1 MAPRVIVVGGG
12 LSGLSAAHTIY
23 LAGGNVVLLDKNNF
37 MGGNSTKATS
47 GINGALTQTQT
58 DQKIADS
65 VKQFYDDTLKSA
77 REKARPDL
85 IKVLTYKSAGAV
97 EWLQEVFGLD
107 LTLVSRLGGHS
118 FPRTHRGHDAKFPG
132 MAITYALMQRFEE
145 LAESEPERVQLIKKA
160 KVEKINKEGNKV
172 TGVTYSFG
180 GEETVVEGPVILATG
195 GYAADFGETSLLKK
209 WRPDTFDLATT
220 NGAHATGDG
229 HKMLMNIGANGI
241 DMESVQVHPTG
252 LIDPKDPGA
261 KTKFL
266 AAEALR
272 GEGGLL
278 LNNKGQRFTD
288 ELEHRDYV
296 SGKMWEE
303 KKKDLWPIRLVLNS
317 KASNVLDFHTR
328 HYSGRGLMKKMS
340 GKELVKEIGCS
351 EEALVKTFKEYNTY
365 ASGEAKDPFNKKYYH
380 NAPFELD
387 DTFHVALME
396 PVLHFTMGGI
406 EINDQAQCLNGENG
420 NKPFDGLFVCG
431 ELAGGVHGANRLGG
445 SSLLGCVVYGRVA
458 GESASKYLFQKVL
471 SGGVSSAAQRLGQI
485 SLHIDPSQPGKVTVE
500 WTDGSGTGASAGS
513 HSSGKDKQQQQS
525 QASAG
530 PVMTN
535 SGDSDDPAKVSKPN
549 SLKDFKVPEA
559 EFSLEEVA
567 KHNTK
572 EDLWIAVKGVVMN
585 VTDWVDEHPGGPQ
598 ALFSHMG
605 KDASEEFEMLHD
617 DEVIPKYAA
626 GIVIGR
632 VKGQQIRLEY

>member
-1 MAPRVIVVGGG
+1 MAPRIIVVGAG

-23 LAGGNVVLLDKNNF
+23 LAGGNVLLLDKNNF

-47 GINGALTQTQT
+47 GINGALTRTQVEHNI
-58 DQKIADS
+58 QDS

-77 REKARPDL
+77 RDKARPDL
-85 IKVLTYKSAGAV
+85 IKVLTYKSAAAV
-97 EWLQEVFGLD
+97 EWLQDVFNLD

-145 LAESEPERVQLIKKA
+145 LAEQEPERVQLIKKA
-160 KVEKINKEGNKV
+160 KVTRVNKDGNKV
-172 TGVTYSFG
+172 TGVTYLFN
-180 GEETVVEGPVILATG
+180 GEETVVDGPVVLATG
-195 GYAADFGETSLLKK
+195 GYAADFTEDSLLKK
-209 WRPDTFDLATT
+209 WRPDTFDLSTT

-241 DMESVQVHPTG
+241 DMDKVQVHPTG
-252 LIDPKDPGA
+252 LVDPKDPTA

-278 LNNKGQRFTD
+278 LNSKGQRFTD

-296 SGKMWEE
+296 SGKMWEQKE
-303 KKKDLWPIRLVLNS
+303 QGNWPIRLVLNS

-340 GKELVKEIGCS
+340 GKELAKDIGCS
-351 EEALVKTFKEYNTY
+351 EQALSKTFQDHNRY
-365 ASGEAKDPFNKKYYH
+365 ANGEEKDPFGKKYYQ
-380 NAPFELD
+380 NGPMD
-387 DTFHVALME
+387 INDTFYVALME

-406 EINDQAQCLNGENG
+406 EINDQAQCLNHEG
-420 NKPFDGLFVCG
+420 KPFDGLFVCG

-458 GESASKYLFQKVL
+458 GESASKYLFQEVL
-471 SGGVSSAAQRLGQI
+471 NNGISTATQRLGQI
-485 SLHIDPSQPGKVTVE
+485 SLHIDPTQPGKFSVE
-500 WTDGSGTGASAGS
+500 WGSGIGVSSQGS
-513 HSSGKDKQQQQS
+513 QSKPSQQS
-525 QASAG
+525 QSSAG
-530 PVMTN
+530 PVMSKNADSSDPGKVSTTN
-535 SGDSDDPAKVSKPN
+535 SV
-549 SLKDFKVPEA
+549 KDFKIPDK
-559 EFSLEEVA
+559 EFTLEEVA
-567 KHNTK
+567 KHNKK
-572 EDLWIAVKGVVMN
+572 EDLWIAVKGIVLN

-598 ALFSHMG
+598 ALYSHMG
-605 KDASEEFEMLHD
+605 RDASEEFEMLHD
-617 DEVIPKYAA
+617 DEVIPKYAPDV
-626 GIVIGR
+626 VIGK
-632 VKGQQIRLEY
+632 VKGQEVTLKF